1 MYLKKAA
8 FFDHQVNESWAANEY
23 VEQEEKSLKILFSEA
38 GPFEKMKILEPGCGT
53 GRLTRILSDRAGP
66 DGLVVAMDISANM
79 VSAAR
84 KKLAGR
90 ENVQIHL
97 AAVENLKFMNN
108 SFDIIICH
116 QVFPHFEN
124 KKNVLLLMQKMLK
137 KGGKLIIHHFISLK
151 EINDVHRKAG
161 TIVQNDIM
169 PDSKDMKTLFA
180 GAGMKIIFIRDGENG
195 YFLNAVK
202 P

>member
-23 VEQEEKSLKILFSEA
+23 GEQEEKSLKMLFSEA
-38 GPFEKMKILEPGCGT
+38 GSLEKMKILEPGCGT
-53 GRLTRILSDRAGP
+53 GRLTRILADRAGP
-66 DGLVVAMDISANM
+66 DGLVVAMDISFKM

-90 ENVQIHL
+90 KNVQIYL
-97 AAVENLKFMNN
+97 AAVEDLKFMDN
-108 SFDIIICH
+108 SFDMIICH

-124 KKNVLLLMQKMLK
+124 KKKVLLLMQKMLK
-137 KGGKLIIHHFISLK
+137 KGGKLIIHHFISL
-151 EINDVHRKAG
+151 EQINDVHRKAG
-161 TIVQNDIM
+161 TAVQNDIM
-169 PDSKDMKTLFA
+169 PNSEKTKTLFK
-180 GAGMKIIFIRDGENG
+180 GAGFQIIFIRDGEDG

-202 P
+202 L

>member
-1 MYLKKAA
+1 MYRQKAV
-8 FFDHQVNESWAANEY
+8 FFDQQVNESWAAKEY
-23 VEQEEKSLKILFSEA
+23 GEQEEKSLKILFSEA

-90 ENVQIHL
+90 KNVQIHL
-97 AAVENLKFMNN
+97 AAVEDLKFMDN
-108 SFDIIICH
+108 SFDMIICH

-124 KKNVLLLMQKMLK
+124 KKNVLLMMQKILK
-137 KGGKLIIHHFISLK
+137 KGGKLIVHHFISLK

-180 GAGMKIIFIRDGENG
+180 DAGLKIIFIRDGENG

-202 P
+202 R